1 MTEYNIRTLITRGQD
16 KLRCED
22 DFLVYEEGD
31 YIITAVFDG
40 CSSGIDSHFASTLC
54 KITLKNVLSRDL
66 WNEFKYLPED
76 KDPLYEND
84 MIFLKSIIEEFIC
97 GDLNYAL
104 NELDLD
110 VNTELLSTCVIC
122 MFNKI
127 KHKCNIIFCG
137 DGVCYI
143 DGEVYAPHD
152 ENGNSVYYFSTCGFD
167 KARSRKE
174 QRKLLNEYFDKY
186 CFMVED
192 KTVNETVAIAS
203 DGIDSFKDMYGINK
217 VEEARDVF
225 FKENRFSTMN
235 VMLKRLYN
243 IFIKSNSCINQ
254 DDCTIVRLNIM
265 EL

>member
-127 KHKCNIIFCG
+127 THKCNIIFCG

-143 DGEVYAPHD
+143 DGDVYAPHD

-174 QRKLLNEYFDKY
+174 QRKLLNEYLDKY
-186 CFMVED
+186 CFMVEN

-243 IFIKSNSCINQ
+243 IFIKSNSCMNQ

>member
-40 CSSGIDSHFASTLC
+40 CSSGTDSHFASTLC
-54 KITLKNVLSRDL
+54 KMALRNLLSRDL
-66 WNEFKYLPED
+66 WDDFKYLQED
-76 KDPLYEND
+76 DDRIYDND
-84 MIFLKSIIEEFIC
+84 MMFLKKIIEEFIC
-97 GDLNYAL
+97 GDVNWLLNSFK
-104 NELDLD
+104 LD
-110 VNTELLSTCVIC
+110 VNTELLTTCVIC

-127 KHKCNIIFCG
+127 TQKCNIVFCG

-143 DGEVYAPHD
+143 DGDVYAPHD
-152 ENGNSVYYFSTCGFD
+152 ENGNSVHYFSTLGIF

-174 QRKLLNEYFDKY
+174 QRKILNEYFDKY

-243 IFIKSNSCINQ
+243 IFIKSNSCMNQ
-254 DDCTIVRLNIM
+254 DDCTIVRLNIIKS
-265 EL
+265 

>member
-40 CSSGIDSHFASTLC
+40 CSSGTDSHFASTLC
-54 KITLKNVLSRDL
+54 KIALKNVLSRDL
-66 WNEFKYLPED
+66 WNEFKYLPEE

-143 DGEVYAPHD
+143 DGEVCAPHD

>member
-127 KHKCNIIFCG
+127 THKCNIIFCG

>member
-40 CSSGIDSHFASTLC
+40 CSSGTDSHFASTLC